1 MWKVREFF
9 KRNGEKYRAL
19 RDRIPRKTQVAI
31 NLVSI
36 PILLFLLYIFLGSP
50 VLNWQQQYRRLE
62 KAHMVGPAEIMGYE
76 EVSGMLY
83 NKIVLAKTEEA
94 IVVSTVSLGDSGN
107 DIFQYLEKTEG
118 IMVFGGPYD
127 LNRLI
132 PSVAMTVFAVVDQPE
147 AVRAEM
153 ELQLYWLQYPEDQ
166 PKYPTFHLQAQ
177 RKEGGYFRFD
187 IPYGEY
193 NEEGLEYQAI
203 ELFSSWS
210 RSAHGVHIP
219 EDAYQA
225 SVRLYDSQNRLIV
238 QETVNLQSI
247 KRK

>member
-1 MWKVREFF
+1 MWKVREFL
-9 KRNGEKYRAL
+9 KGIGVKYRAL

-50 VLNWQQQYRRLE
+50 VLNWRQQYRRLE

-76 EVSGMLY
+76 EVTGMLY
-83 NKIVLAKTEEA
+83 NKIVLANTEEA
-94 IVVSTVSLGDSGN
+94 IIVSTVSLGNTGN
-107 DIFQYLEKTEG
+107 DIFQYLEKTDG
-118 IMVFGGPYD
+118 IMVFGGPHD
-127 LNRLI
+127 FKRLI
-132 PSVAMTVFAVVDQPE
+132 PSVAMTVFAVVDQPV

-153 ELQLYWLQYPEDQ
+153 ELQLYWQQYLEDQ

-193 NEEGLEYQAI
+193 EEESLEYQAI
-203 ELFSSWS
+203 KLFSSWS
-210 RSAHGVHIP
+210 RDAQGINIP
-219 EDAYQA
+219 ENAFRA
-225 SVRLYDSQNRLIV
+225 TVRLYDSQNKLIG